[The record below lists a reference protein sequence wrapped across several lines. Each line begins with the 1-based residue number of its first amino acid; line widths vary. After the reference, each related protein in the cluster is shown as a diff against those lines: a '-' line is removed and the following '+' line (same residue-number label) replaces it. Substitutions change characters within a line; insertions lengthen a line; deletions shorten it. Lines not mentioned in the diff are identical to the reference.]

1 MSIENDWAGTRQ
13 RLNLSLS
20 LSVCAQSSNPTFTY
34 LPHHVH
40 TLSPLSSAI
49 SLWIFWIK
57 YHFISCEENI
67 SLDKLQETLSLS
79 PARLTWFNFFFF
91 FFLSFKW
98 KQTGVNA
105 HSWWLVKH
113 AGEICGFLKKVMM
126 FQQPLS
132 EVSVPVTTRDKHLG
146 KLGDK
151 NKIHIASV

>member
-1 MSIENDWAGTRQ
+1 MIEQGLDSDWI
-13 RLNLSLS
+13 SLS
-20 LSVCAQSSNPTFTY
+20 LSQSVLSHQTLHLHTSLITCTHFHLCLLPLACDFSELNITSYPVRRTY
-34 LPHHVH
+34 HWINYRKHS
-40 TLSPLSSAI
+40 LSLLHA
-49 SLWIFWIK
+49 
-57 YHFISCEENI
+57 
-67 SLDKLQETLSLS
+67 SLDLI
-79 PARLTWFNFFFF
+79 FFF